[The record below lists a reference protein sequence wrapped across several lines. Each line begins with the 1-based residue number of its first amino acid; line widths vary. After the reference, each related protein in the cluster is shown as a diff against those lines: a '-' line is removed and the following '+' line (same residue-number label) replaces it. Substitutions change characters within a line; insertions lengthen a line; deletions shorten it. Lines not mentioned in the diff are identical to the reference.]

1 MSADPS
7 TEIMEGNAEPTESTA
22 ARTILK
28 KGQVIEIDGHRFTLA
43 MHCVVEGKA
52 TDMLSVGLTP
62 EPRPK

>member
-7 TEIMEGNAEPTESTA
+7 TEIMEGNAEPAEATD

-28 KGQVIEIDGHRFTLA
+28 KGQVIQIDGHSFTLA

-52 TDMLSVGLTP
+52 TDMLAVGLTP

>member
-7 TEIMEGNAEPTESTA
+7 TEIQEGNAEPAEA
-22 ARTILK
+22 KDARTILK
-28 KGQVIEIDGHRFTLA
+28 RGHVIEIDGHRFTLA

-52 TDMLSVGLTP
+52 TDMLAVGLTP